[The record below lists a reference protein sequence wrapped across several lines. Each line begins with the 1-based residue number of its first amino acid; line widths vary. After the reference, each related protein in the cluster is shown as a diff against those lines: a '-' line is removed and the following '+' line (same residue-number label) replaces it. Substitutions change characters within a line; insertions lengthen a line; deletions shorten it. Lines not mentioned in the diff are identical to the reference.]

1 MGDPI
6 ETGAALDQIHRP
18 KMAWPLLLGLVV
30 FSLIGLLV
38 QPVSFCPL
46 SGKLQSSDSFK
57 NRRLPAVSPLC
68 YGHLFSGL
76 YTDRS
81 QSPFSLS
88 WTLSDFIA
96 ASTHLADPH
105 GQRSSNLS
113 GSGWIC
119 HESGTSCRIICPVI
133 RLDRV
138 PLSQPVLSGHPE
150 MRPLDGSCSFRH
162 PAHAFQHVR
171 VPVFMHLLC
180 HLDLRRD
187 AELVSGE
194 KKQSFPAPWHT
205 VFSAAAVRCLSV
217 FHRFCFLSER
227 TAPVLSVA
235 LSGKCISPTGF
246 R

>member
-1 MGDPI
+1 MNCN
-6 ETGAALDQIHRP
+6 T
-18 KMAWPLLLGLVV
+18 
-30 FSLIGLLV
+30 
-38 QPVSFCPL
+38 PL
-46 SGKLQSSDSFK
+46 SE
-57 NRRLPAVSPLC
+57 
-68 YGHLFSGL
+68 
-76 YTDRS
+76 
-81 QSPFSLS
+81 
-88 WTLSDFIA
+88 A
-96 ASTHLADPH
+96 AGPH
-105 GQRSSNLS
+105 AQRSANLS

-180 HLDLRRD
+180 HLDLCRD

-227 TAPVLSVA
+227 TAPALSVA
-235 LSGKCISPTGF
+235 LSGKCILLPASDDPSAPQRQDFRPDSSRIRWRKMCIRDSFGCLSGHTVSPGSE
-246 R
+246 RN